1 MAHERLRRGIMSLD
15 AWMLLLALAGYLM
28 VRTVYS
34 TSMGLGVLVPI
45 CMAYLAL
52 DCLGRVWRR
61 QGVHELV
68 FRLKLTLLYL
78 AVLFLLLIPAV
89 QQMVCRQTEGQN
101 LCVHDGLI
109 QTEEAV
115 RFLLRGQNPYS
126 EDYFGTPM
134 EYAPFPRYPNPALY
148 HLAYL
153 PLTFLLHVPLAS
165 IGWNTLG
172 WYDGRVLYIVL
183 LLFSLP
189 LGAALVVRRE
199 RKLGMI
205 IALGLN
211 LPLLTFTAEGRN
223 DALSMFLVLL
233 SLYLALRSR
242 QTPSM
247 IAMGLACASKQTVW
261 FALPFYLL
269 YLFRGDLA
277 QSSLSRRLLVCLLLR
292 AWPLYLVVAI
302 VVGPFFFWNPRA
314 FVDDTFFYLSGRSP
328 TSFPL
333 WGMGFGFLLRL
344 AGLVNS
350 ENAYVPFWIPQ
361 LIVGVPVLVLLVI
374 YQVRHNRLGV
384 FWFSFAVLQLVLG
397 YFSRIFQDNYLAM
410 ILSIFTFAFLSEEE
424 TFQSTAFE
432 L

>member
-1 MAHERLRRGIMSLD
+1 
-15 AWMLLLALAGYLM
+15 LLALSGYLM

-45 CMAYLAL
+45 CMVYLAL
-52 DCLGRVWRR
+52 DCIERAWRR
-61 QGVHELV
+61 EGLDRLV

-126 EDYFGTPM
+126 EDYLGTPL
-134 EYAPFPRYPNPALY
+134 EHAPFPRYPNPALY

-153 PLTFLLHVPLAS
+153 PLTFLLHAPLAS
-165 IGWNTLG
+165 IGWHTLG

-183 LLFSLP
+183 LLLSLP
-189 LGAALVVRRE
+189 LGAALVVRKE
-199 RKLGMI
+199 RKLSMI
-205 IALGLN
+205 IVLGLN

-233 SLYLALRSR
+233 GLYLALRSR
-242 QTPSM
+242 QTLSM

-269 YLFRGDLA
+269 YLFRGELA
-277 QSSLSRRLLVCLLLR
+277 RSSFSRRLLVRLLLR
-292 AWPLYLVVAI
+292 AWPLYLAIAI
-302 VVGPFFFWNPRA
+302 VVGPFFFWNPQA

-361 LIVGVPVLVLLVI
+361 LIIGLPVLILLVTC
-374 YQVRHNRLGV
+374 QVRHNRLGV
-384 FWFSFAVLQLVLG
+384 FWFGFAVLQLVLG

-410 ILSIFTFAFLSEEE
+410 ILSIFSFAFLSEEE